1 MTWWHYLLLSNLYLI
16 LFFGFYALLLQRE
29 TFFQLNRVYLLASA
43 IISFLIPAIQSD
55 WVKQWFITQKVH
67 QTLYSA
73 SPDLVYGIQ
82 AIQPNH
88 ITIGE
93 IVGAIYAA
101 GIVVLSV
108 KLIWQFIVLGQLLKN
123 KKAAA
128 AWSFFKSIEVDED
141 LENRDVIMAHEEVH
155 ARQWHSADVILMEII
170 MIINWFNPIVYLYR
184 RSIKN
189 IHEFIADQNAV
200 KAGTSK
206 ADYAMLLFSQTF
218 NAPAHHLLNPFF
230 NSSMLKQ
237 RIMMLQKNKSH
248 YSALLKYGFSAPLFA
263 LMLALSSATINNSD
277 VVENLH
283 SKAED
288 IFDAAATAPFKTTIN
303 SGVQTK
309 TSSKS
314 ISRQNEFFTTKAL
327 TNTRQHKVIKV
338 KKDNTTSVT
347 NNDAVIHNE
356 VFTSVEK
363 LPAYPGGMKS
373 FGKYLSKTLRYPKD
387 AQNNGTQGRA
397 IVTFI
402 VEADGSLTDVHAIK
416 DPGMGLGDEAIR
428 VINASPKWIP
438 GEQNG
443 RKVRVQYTVPVVFTL
458 ADDGGG
464 ETQNNQLKSSK
475 TIPVVYMQRNNN
487 NTAIIDAAI
496 ADTGKTKPVKLLLI
510 GRRNEYSSLN
520 TKPIIIIDGKEA
532 PEGTQLNSIKPD
544 QINRIDV
551 YKDENATRLYG
562 DKAKNGV
569 IAVTTKNKP

>member
-29 TFFQLNRVYLLASA
+29 TFFQLNRVYLLGSA

-55 WVKQWFITQKVH
+55 WVKQWLITQKVH

-82 AIQPNH
+82 AIQPNR

-101 GIVVLSV
+101 GIVVLSI
-108 KLIWQFIVLGQLLKN
+108 KLFWQFVVLRQLLKN

-128 AWSFFKSIEVDED
+128 AWSFFKNIEVDEE
-141 LENRDVIMAHEEVH
+141 LENREVIMAHEEVH
-155 ARQWHSADVILMEII
+155 ARQWHSADVMLMEIL
-170 MIINWFNPIVYLYR
+170 MIINWFNPVVYLYR

-206 ADYAMLLFSQTF
+206 ADYAMLLFNQTF

-248 YSALLKYGFSAPLFA
+248 YSALLKYGFSVPLFV
-263 LMLALSSATINNSD
+263 LMLTLSSATINNSD
-277 VVENLH
+277 VVETLH
-283 SKAED
+283 HQAEN
-288 IFDAAATAPFKTTIN
+288 IFDVAATAPFKA
-303 SGVQTK
+303 K
-309 TSSKS
+309 ASSKVNAS
-314 ISRQNEFFTTKAL
+314 TKISAQETEVLTIKRVSNDRQKTPNVEVKGGNITPTA
-327 TNTRQHKVIKV
+327 NT
-338 KKDNTTSVT
+338 
-347 NNDAVIHNE
+347 DAVTHNE

-363 LPAYPGGMKS
+363 LPSYPGGMES
-373 FGKYLSKTLRYPKD
+373 FGKYLGKALRYPQE
-387 AQNNGTQGRA
+387 AQDNGTQGRA

-402 VEADGSLTDVHAIK
+402 VEADGTLTGIHAIK
-416 DPGMGLGDEAIR
+416 DPGMGLGQEAVR
-428 VINASPKWIP
+428 VINASPKWTP

-443 RKVRVQYTVPVVFTL
+443 RKVRVQYTVPVIFTL
-458 ADDGGG
+458 AEDG
-464 ETQNNQLKSSK
+464 EAVAPKNNEVKGAGVQSVSF
-475 TIPVVYMQRNNN
+475 IRRSGIGPVTADSNNVN
-487 NTAIIDAAI
+487 R
-496 ADTGKTKPVKLLLI
+496 PVKLLIVNRKNAEGISAL
-510 GRRNEYSSLN
+510 
-520 TKPIIIIDGKEA
+520 KPMIIIDGKEA
-532 PEGTQLNSIKPD
+532 PEGTLLNSMKPD
-544 QINRIDV
+544 QINRIEV

-562 DKAKNGV
+562 DKGKNGV
-569 IAVTTKNKP
+569 VAITTKNKP